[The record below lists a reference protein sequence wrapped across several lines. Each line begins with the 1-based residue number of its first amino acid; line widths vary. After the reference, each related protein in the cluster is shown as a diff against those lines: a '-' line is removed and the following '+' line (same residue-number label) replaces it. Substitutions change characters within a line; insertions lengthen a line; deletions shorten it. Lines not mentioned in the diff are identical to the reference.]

1 MDMILICRNAV
12 EDSVIGNVAMAME
25 AKKAGQDVGILFTE
39 EALAALA
46 GESFGWS
53 PLFQNRD
60 ARIKISRGAAAM
72 GIEAADAK
80 DNRWTDLSRLL
91 TQASGAGIKLMAC
104 PIWSKILAVDGK
116 LPPQVASMDSAAM
129 LKELKE
135 AKITIGGF

>member
-1 MDMILICRNAV
+1 MDMILICRDAV
-12 EDSVIGNVAMAME
+12 EDSVIGNVAMTMA
-25 AKKAGQDVGILFTE
+25 AKKEGQDVGIIFTE

-60 ARIKISRGAAAM
+60 ARIKISRNATAM
-72 GIEAADAK
+72 GVEVADAK

-91 TQASGAGIKLMAC
+91 KAAKEAGVRLMAC
-104 PIWSKILAVDGK
+104 PLWSQILDVDGK
-116 LPPQVASMDSAAM
+116 LPPEITAIDSATM

-135 AKITIGGF
+135 AKIIIGGF

>member
-1 MDMILICRNAV
+1 MDMILICRDAV
-12 EDSVIGNVAMAME
+12 EDSVIGNVAMTMA
-25 AKKAGQDVGILFTE
+25 AKKEGQDVGIIFTE

-60 ARIKISRGAAAM
+60 ARIKISRNATAM
-72 GIEAADAK
+72 GIEVADAR

-91 TQASGAGIKLMAC
+91 KAAKEAGVRLMAC
-104 PIWSKILAVDGK
+104 PLWSQILDVDGK
-116 LPPQVASMDSAAM
+116 LPPEITAIDSATM

-135 AKITIGGF
+135 AKIIIGGF

>member
-1 MDMILICRNAV
+1 MDMILICRDAV
-12 EDSVIGNVAMAME
+12 EDSVIGNVAMTMA
-25 AKKAGQDVGILFTE
+25 AKKEGQDVGIIFTE

-60 ARIKISRGAAAM
+60 ARIKISRNATAM
-72 GIEAADAK
+72 GIEVADAR

-91 TQASGAGIKLMAC
+91 KAAKEAGVRLMAC
-104 PIWSKILAVDGK
+104 PLWSQILDVDGK
-116 LPPQVASMDSAAM
+116 LPPENTAKDSATM

-135 AKITIGGF
+135 AKIIIGGF

>member
-1 MDMILICRNAV
+1 MDTILICRDALEN
-12 EDSVIGNVAMAME
+12 SVVGNVALAME

-60 ARIKISRGAAAM
+60 ARIKISRNATAM
-72 GIEAADAK
+72 GVEIADVK
-80 DNRWTDLSRLL
+80 DNRWTDISRLL
-91 TQASGAGIKLMAC
+91 SSASGAGIKLMAC
-104 PIWSKILAVDGK
+104 PIWSQILAVDGK
-116 LPPQVASMDSAAM
+116 LPPQLTSIDSAAL

-135 AKITIGGF
+135 AKIIIGGF

>member
-1 MDMILICRNAV
+1 MDMILICRDAV
-12 EDSVIGNVAMAME
+12 EDSVIGNVAMTMA
-25 AKKAGQDVGILFTE
+25 AKKEGQDVGIIFTE

-60 ARIKISRGAAAM
+60 ARIKISRNATAM
-72 GIEAADAK
+72 GIEVADTR

-91 TQASGAGIKLMAC
+91 KAAKEAGVRLMAC
-104 PIWSKILAVDGK
+104 PLWSQILDVDGK
-116 LPPQVASMDSAAM
+116 LPPEITAIDSATM

-135 AKITIGGF
+135 AKIIIGGF

>member
-1 MDMILICRNAV
+1 MDMILICRDAV
-12 EDSVIGNVAMAME
+12 EDSFIGNVAMPMA
-25 AKKAGQDVGILFTE
+25 AKKEGQDVGIIFTE

-60 ARIKISRGAAAM
+60 ARIKISRNATAM
-72 GIEAADAK
+72 GIEVADAR

-91 TQASGAGIKLMAC
+91 KAAKEAGVRLMAC
-104 PIWSKILAVDGK
+104 PLWSQILEVDGK
-116 LPPQVASMDSAAM
+116 LPPEITAIDSATM

-135 AKITIGGF
+135 AKIIIGGF

>member
-1 MDMILICRNAV
+1 MDMVLICRDALEN
-12 EDSVIGNVAMAME
+12 SVVGNVAMALE
-25 AKKAGQDVGILFTE
+25 AKKAGQDVGILFTG

-60 ARIKISRGAAAM
+60 ARIKISRNATAM
-72 GIEAADAK
+72 GVEVADVK

-91 TQASGAGIKLMAC
+91 TSASGAGIRLIAC
-104 PIWSKILAVDGK
+104 PIWSQILAVDGK
-116 LPPQVASMDSAAM
+116 LPPQLTSLDSATM

-135 AKITIGGF
+135 AKIVIGGF

>member
-1 MDMILICRNAV
+1 MDMILICRDAV
-12 EDSVIGNVAMAME
+12 EDSVIGNVAMTMA
-25 AKKAGQDVGILFTE
+25 AKKEGQDVGIIFTE

-60 ARIKISRGAAAM
+60 ARIKISRNATAM
-72 GIEAADAK
+72 GIEVADAK

-91 TQASGAGIKLMAC
+91 KAAKEAGVRLMAC
-104 PIWSKILAVDGK
+104 PIWSQILDVDGK
-116 LPPQVASMDSAAM
+116 LPPEITAIDSATM

-135 AKITIGGF
+135 AKIIIGGF

>member
-1 MDMILICRNAV
+1 MDMILICRDAV
-12 EDSVIGNVAMAME
+12 EDSVIGNVAMTMA
-25 AKKAGQDVGILFTE
+25 AKKEGQDVGIIFTE

-60 ARIKISRGAAAM
+60 ARIKISRNATAM
-72 GIEAADAK
+72 GIEVADAK

-91 TQASGAGIKLMAC
+91 KAAKEAGVRLMAC
-104 PIWSKILAVDGK
+104 PLWSQILDVDGK
-116 LPPQVASMDSAAM
+116 LPPEITAIDSATM

-135 AKITIGGF
+135 AKIIIGGF